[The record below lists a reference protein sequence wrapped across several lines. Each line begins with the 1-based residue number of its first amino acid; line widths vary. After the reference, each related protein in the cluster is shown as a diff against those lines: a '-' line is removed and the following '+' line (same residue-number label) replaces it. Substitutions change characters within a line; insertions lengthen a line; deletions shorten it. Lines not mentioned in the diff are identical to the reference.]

1 MTQQPAILVVDDQHS
16 NLVALEAVFDG
27 EPVDLVKLGGGAL
40 FSRELLVGSWMVA
53 VLILLVLILFRL
65 G

>member
-27 EPVDLVKLGGGAL
+27 EPVDLVKASSGQEAL
-40 FSRELLVGSWMVA
+40 KLL
-53 VLILLVLILFRL
+53 LQLL
-65 G
+65 